1 VNQEEQRA
9 AIAEACGW
17 TLNPAKH
24 TAKGLDWLH
33 VPSGNTAYNPPN
45 YLNDLNAM
53 HCAEEMLADDQWV
66 EYRENIRTVV
76 LGPVRYVSQWCKADI
91 HSTARQRAE
100 AFLRTIGKWKE
111 VKP

>member
-1 VNQEEQRA
+1 MTPEAQRI

-33 VPSGNTAYNPPN
+33 VPSGNTAYNPPD

-53 HCAEEMLADDQWV
+53 HEAENNLEGM
-66 EYRENIRTVV
+66 N
-76 LGPVRYVSQWCKADI
+76 KAEFAVQLCRVAGKDWPNGI
-91 HSTARQRAE
+91 GGGSFTHVHTTAAQRAE
-100 AFLRTIGKWKE
+100 AFLRTIEKWE
-111 VKP
+111 GE

>member
-1 VNQEEQRA
+1 MNQEEQRA

-45 YLNDLNAM
+45 YLKDLNAM
-53 HCAEEMLADDQWV
+53 HDAENSLTTSQMTIMSQYLHRRLGMLWGFA
-66 EYRENIRTVV
+66 
-76 LGPVRYVSQWCKADI
+76 
-91 HSTARQRAE
+91 TASQRAE
-100 AFLRTIGKWKE
+100 AFLRTVGKWKE
-111 VKP
+111 AKP